1 LRKID
6 EKRLSD
12 LYRIFKACLAVP
24 ACAVGPV
31 RVGKRK
37 YLDGGIANPL
47 PVRPLL
53 KYRGI
58 RILGILSKPL
68 NEGHYPTNFLER
80 VFFWRYFRKHDWVT
94 RCLKKSTKVYTDQVA
109 LIEEYR
115 GLEPPAAFI
124 IKPEKMPAADFV
136 TRNRDKVNLTIDTG
150 YRSVENLKDQLAT
163 FLAPEL
169 AGSRRSAAN
178 GTTVHPHNTR
188 SRELIDTPLPR
199 DTIKVDQ
206 TGAAAASYDELQS

>member
-1 LRKID
+1 
-6 EKRLSD
+6 
-12 LYRIFKACLAVP
+12 
-24 ACAVGPV
+24 
-31 RVGKRK
+31 
-37 YLDGGIANPL
+37 
-47 PVRPLL
+47 
-53 KYRGI
+53 
-58 RILGILSKPL
+58 
-68 NEGHYPTNFLER
+68 
-80 VFFWRYFRKHDWVT
+80 
-94 RCLKKSTKVYTDQVA
+94 
-109 LIEEYR
+109 
-115 GLEPPAAFI
+115 
-124 IKPEKMPAADFV
+124 MPAADFV

-178 GTTVHPHNTR
+178 GTTVRPHNTR